1 MRFQVVLGS
10 LAILLPCFVQS
21 PAWAE
26 DCGPLKQITSIDMV
40 QAPQGPRMFVPV
52 TINGMP
58 RQMLLNTAGGISN
71 LQGPAVEAMGLHAI
85 DASRVKM
92 LDTAGNATQFYVQV
106 DDFVMGAIHGPH
118 MQFIVT
124 KAANANANLPFVGS
138 LAGDIMSQYD
148 VEMDFAAHK
157 LNFFSKEHCPG
168 HVLYWNPT
176 AVAVVPISFEA
187 PTSDNSRTGF
197 RSYAPRDIHIF
208 VPVTL
213 DGKTF
218 LAAIN
223 TAANNST
230 LSANTAKFQF
240 GITADSPDSK
250 PLRSFDS
257 DPNHK
262 VFGHVFSTLTFDGV
276 TVTNPHVAII
286 PDLVGSKDPN
296 NAGRTDTRIGRIDD
310 NIGPQL
316 TIGMDVLRKLRLYI
330 AFGERKLYVTPASVP
345 VAAAAH

>member
-1 MRFQVVLGS
+1 MRLQVVLGS
-10 LAILLPCFVQS
+10 LVILLPCFVQS

-40 QAPQGPRMFVPV
+40 QAPQGPRIFVPV

-197 RSYAPRDIHIF
+197 RRYVPRSIHLF

-213 DGKTF
+213 DGKPF

-250 PLRSFDS
+250 PLGSFDGN
-257 DPNHK
+257 PEHK

-296 NAGRTDTRIGRIDD
+296 NTSRTDTRVRRIDD

-316 TIGMDVLRKLRLYI
+316 TIGMDVLKKLRLYI
-330 AFGERKLYVTPASVP
+330 AFGERKLYVAPATVP
-345 VAAAAH
+345 VAAK